1 MNKVCPNCSC
11 EFETK
16 FANRKYCYTCSDIV
30 KKRQVSEK
38 SKLYNQMERNGECLG
53 NGVISVDNMIEI
65 QRMLKKRK
73 ITKITF
79 EDIRKR
85 FKNIN
90 KDALKKYCQ
99 RIIKSEKDRIMEG

>member
-1 MNKVCPNCSC
+1 MNKVCTNCNCS
-11 EFETK
+11 FETK
-16 FANRKYCYTCSDIV
+16 SSNRKYCYTCSDIV

-53 NGVISVDNMIEI
+53 NEVISVDNMILI

-79 EDIRKR
+79 KDICKQ

-90 KDALKKYCQ
+90 KDEFKKYCQ
-99 RIIKSEKDRIMEG
+99 RIIKSEKDVILEE